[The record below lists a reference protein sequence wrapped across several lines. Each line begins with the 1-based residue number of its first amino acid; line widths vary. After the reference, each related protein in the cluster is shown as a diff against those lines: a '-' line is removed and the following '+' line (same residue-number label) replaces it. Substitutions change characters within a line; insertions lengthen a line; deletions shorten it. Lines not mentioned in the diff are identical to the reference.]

1 MLVDDFLPGRIR
13 FEDGTS
19 HDYRLLARHH
29 YLPRPPSTWALVRV
43 ARFVPEWTRLMRHP
57 SEDVDVRARDATA
70 ADPPTHADSA
80 THADSGTTAG
90 RVVGVAV
97 LSWPVPMLRARIRH
111 FGLSR
116 SYRENLR
123 FANANLRTI
132 SRVVIHPQFR
142 SIGMA
147 AELVRQVIARCPTR
161 YVEASARMGH
171 FVRFFEHAGMTRVPA
186 APDAPENAPA
196 YFVIDRGVESETR
209 AVQTQGASHAVEQA
223 SQ

>member
-1 MLVDDFLPGRIR
+1 MMVDDFLPGRIR

-57 SEDVDVRARDATA
+57 SEDVDVRVRESSDADAVT
-70 ADPPTHADSA
+70 D
-80 THADSGTTAG
+80 AG

-97 LSWPVPMLRARIRH
+97 LSWPVPMLRARMRH

-171 FVRFFEHAGMTRVPA
+171 FVRFFENAGMTRVPA
-186 APDAPENAPA
+186 TPDAPENAPA
-196 YFVIDRGVESETR
+196 YFVIDRGAERQNGNVE
-209 AVQTQGASHAVEQA
+209 TQGASHAVE
-223 SQ
+223 

>member
-1 MLVDDFLPGRIR
+1 MDDFLPGRIR
-13 FEDGTS
+13 FDDGTS
-19 HDYRLLARHH
+19 QDYRLLARHH

-43 ARFVPEWTRLMRHP
+43 ARFVPEWTRLMRHA
-57 SEDVDVRARDATA
+57 SEDDLRVVG
-70 ADPPTHADSA
+70 DS
-80 THADSGTTAG
+80 TGDQVSEKPG

-97 LSWPVPMLRARIRH
+97 LSWPVPMLRARMAY

-123 FANANLRTI
+123 FANAHLRTI

-147 AELVRQVIARCPTR
+147 AELVRQVIGRCPTR

-171 FVRFFEHAGMTRVPA
+171 FVRFFENAGMTRVPV
-186 APDAPENAPA
+186 PPGAPENAPA
-196 YFVIDRGVESETR
+196 YFVIDRGEVFEGGETGTKGVMY
-209 AVQTQGASHAVEQA
+209 AAE
-223 SQ
+223 